1 MYDALKILPAGDQ
14 AFVVEFGD
22 TIEPETN
29 RLVHDLA
36 SSIEALDLPG
46 VLETV
51 PTYRSLLVS
60 YDPLVT
66 APDELQ
72 QAIREIGS
80 GGAGDEGGEAT
91 GPRVVHLPT
100 LYGGEYGPDT
110 EFVAQHAGMTPQ
122 EMIAVHSGPDYLVY
136 MMGFS
141 PGFPYLG
148 GLDERLATPRLDS
161 PRAEIAAGSVGIAEG
176 QTGVY
181 PVASPGGWR
190 IIGRTPVRLFDPS
203 LDRPTSI
210 SAGDYVRFVALEGAE
225 EYQEIQQRV
234 LDGSYQ
240 VKTET
245 RA

>member
-14 AFVVEFGD
+14 ALVVEFGD
-22 TIEPETN
+22 TIEPEAN
-29 RLVHDLA
+29 RMVRELDSA
-36 SSIEALDLPG
+36 IEALGMPG

-66 APDELQ
+66 ASDEIE
-72 QAIREIGS
+72 QAIRQIGS
-80 GGAGDEGGEAT
+80 GEDEADGDAARA
-91 GPRVVHLPT
+91 RVVQIPT
-100 LYGGEYGPDT
+100 LYGGEFGPDT
-110 EFVAQHAGMTPQ
+110 EFVSQSAGMTPR
-122 EMIAVHSGPDYLVY
+122 EMIAVHAGVDYLVY

-148 GLDERLATPRLDS
+148 GLDERLATPRLDA
-161 PRAEIAAGSVGIAEG
+161 PRAEVHAGSVGIAEA

-203 LDRPTSI
+203 LDPPTAI
-210 SAGDYVRFVALEGAE
+210 RAGDYVRFVALEGDK
-225 EYQEIQQRV
+225 EYQEIQRRV
-234 LDGSYQ
+234 LEGSYEIR
-240 VKTET
+240 TET
-245 RA
+245 RD